1 MRAWSQLLAKQ
12 EHFMFSW
19 ILPVGETPW
28 VPKPASFQVAVLQ
41 VWGTVMTTLRGWPET
56 SLPWYGMVTSAET
69 CMLTLRKNSLDKP
82 TSWKTDQNW
91 PLFWIMKST
100 TWAEHGREEEKN
112 GWEERGSDEQR
123 EGEEMEEGG
132 REGKREKQKQV
143 SIIAGYFII
152 PTN

>member
-1 MRAWSQLLAKQ
+1 
-12 EHFMFSW
+12 
-19 ILPVGETPW
+19 
-28 VPKPASFQVAVLQ
+28 
-41 VWGTVMTTLRGWPET
+41 
-56 SLPWYGMVTSAET
+56 
-69 CMLTLRKNSLDKP
+69 
-82 TSWKTDQNW
+82 
-91 PLFWIMKST
+91 MKST

-112 GWEERGSDEQR
+112 GGEERGSDEQR